1 MEVESAGVT
10 AQLFFTSG
18 SKFSRIQ
25 CFAVWRALISFVFE
39 YFFWRAETLII
50 LVFGEKNG
58 CVPVPHKGLRLLL
71 QKKRQTK
78 QTRNKERFRK
88 IIILDILLR
97 VDFRH
102 IQYSSRMDTVC
113 LEAVRAPVSVAS
125 TRCHSRGVGPQMNKF
140 KQVSSDHHQMSL
152 GGGRSPGLM
161 PGGGGR

>member
-1 MEVESAGVT
+1 MT
-10 AQLFFTSG
+10 
-18 SKFSRIQ
+18 
-25 CFAVWRALISFVFE
+25 
-39 YFFWRAETLII
+39 

-78 QTRNKERFRK
+78 QTRNQERFQK
-88 IIILDILLR
+88 IIIIDISLR

-102 IQYSSRMDTVC
+102 IQHSSRMDTAC
-113 LEAVRAPVSVAS
+113 LEAVGAPVSVAI

-140 KQVSSDHHQMSL
+140 KQVSSDNHQMSL

-161 PGGGGR
+161 PGGMCGGEGGPHV